1 MMIKYKVS
9 DVAKDFGVQ
18 SKDIINIL
26 SAHISEPKKTGSVLN
41 EAELDIIFDVM
52 TQNNQVESFDA
63 YFKSGEGAKKQ
74 GQAQTEKERKLMEQL
89 AILEQLKAAAQ
100 AEEDAKNN
108 TASAISFGV
117 PMRCSGVASTNSL
130 MVASSS
136 LPFIS
141 VSISPGAMQFTV
153 MLDGPTSSAN
163 AFVSPITAAFDAE

>member
-100 AEEDAKNN
+100 AEADAVANVIIEIYSNVKNV
-108 TASAISFGV
+108 G
-117 PMRCSGVASTNSL
+117 
-130 MVASSS
+130 
-136 LPFIS
+136 
-141 VSISPGAMQFTV
+141 
-153 MLDGPTSSAN
+153 
-163 AFVSPITAAFDAE
+163 